1 MVVSRRARRVRVWGV
16 GCRRLGSRDGVRSRE
31 ATRLPRRRDRGNA
44 TVRVPVY
51 SESSSSSRSEI
62 VFFVLGVIPVV
73 QRILIRL
80 PVVLGVIPVVQRIL
94 DDVHVLVP
102 LVVRA
107 HRPIFVP
114 VPVPVPVLVPAPP
127 AVQEEI
133 QPPEQ
138 RRERPLHG
146 DVRLHRPLQ
155 LHELRLRLGRRRD
168 VPGVVQHHRAHPPR
182 ELFPAR
188 GFGSHAI
195 QRRAQQPRRRV
206 RRGRDVVLSTT
217 VGSDTERHR
226 SMSARSSATSA

>member
-51 SESSSSSRSEI
+51 SESSSSSRSI
-62 VFFVLGVIPVV
+62 VFFFVLGVIPVV
-73 QRILIRL
+73 QRSSSVSHSSSESS
-80 PVVLGVIPVVQRIL
+80 PSSNASSTTSTSSSPSSYVLTGPFSS
-94 DDVHVLVP
+94 P
-102 LVVRA
+102 S
-107 HRPIFVP
+107 PSPFP
-114 VPVPVPVLVPAPP
+114 SSSPP
-127 AVQEEI
+127 PGGARGD

-195 QRRAQQPRRRV
+195 QRRAQQPRV
-206 RRGRDVVLSTT
+206 
-217 VGSDTERHR
+217 
-226 SMSARSSATSA
+226 AA